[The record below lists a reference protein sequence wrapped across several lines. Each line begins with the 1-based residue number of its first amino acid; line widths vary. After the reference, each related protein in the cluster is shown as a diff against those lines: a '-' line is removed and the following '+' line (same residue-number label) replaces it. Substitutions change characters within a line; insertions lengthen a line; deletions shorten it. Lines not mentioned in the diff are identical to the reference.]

1 MWIFIYTSPD
11 TWVKVYLV
19 LFFEMLPLEHVII
32 KLRIETLML
41 FQGNLEI
48 DISNLFAD
56 FYNEKE
62 GKN

>member
-1 MWIFIYTSPD
+1 
-11 TWVKVYLV
+11 
-19 LFFEMLPLEHVII
+19 MLPLEHVII

-48 DISNLFAD
+48 DNSNLFAD

-62 GKN
+62 GEN